1 MIYAKVQPVVR
12 YCSMILS
19 LLLIFLSFGNHST
32 LAQCPEN
39 VRVDKNSSENS
50 GSGILLVYD
59 AAESSFNISR
69 FEINI
74 FNELTGNY
82 LITESNIIPS
92 IVRGETVE
100 VSKSGNRILISD
112 LDSSID
118 LTKCLIIFVGG
129 DCPVKKIRIK
139 DN

>member
-1 MIYAKVQPVVR
+1 MIYAKVQPVVHC
-12 YCSMILS
+12 CSMIIP
-19 LLLIFLSFGNHST
+19 LLLIFLTFSNHSM

-39 VRVDKNSSENS
+39 VRVDKNSGENS
-50 GSGILLVYD
+50 GSEILLVFD
-59 AAESSFNISR
+59 GVESSFNISK

-92 IVRGETVE
+92 IGSGETVE

-112 LDSSID
+112 LDPSID
-118 LTKCLIIFVGG
+118 LTKCLIIFVGD